1 MYSVNL
7 QTIKS
12 VSNIKVYDQKQ
23 PLEDKQIVEEVEETD
38 DTSDDDD
45 DDDCQSVYVVDE
57 DTNPHQLSTIYEESE
72 RSDRMVRESSVTT
85 TVSEDFT
92 YHTEEK
98 KEVVEEEEEG
108 KEEEDDGQDW
118 WGIINNQSDSVHND
132 CDNTNTAN
140 DETGTVIEVAVE
152 KDHSKVEEVEEEV
165 DFWSEIIG
173 DKEPQEHD
181 RKVDEDS
188 SASSSDS
195 SSSMSK
201 ASKKVADEE
210 DDDDSSS
217 SSSESDSDDDD
228 EVAPNEKEKSATP
241 PSIKERIKA
250 LQNAEKPIQRQEEEE
265 EPPKISVKE
274 RISVFESQSK
284 NKSCDDNNSEEEMDS
299 GVTSDVSRHTDTD
312 EFPEL
317 RKMTKYQRA
326 ATHSR
331 LFKLLQDE
339 CDNEDEEEVEEID
352 DRKARLQRTSERIA
366 ARSREHLTLPLKT
379 NMSEPESFSSSG
391 INSPGSG
398 EFVNERLVN
407 ELIQSMLKRKKG
419 QMLRTIPLEK
429 LHAAAVRILQEDM
442 DGFDTSSDDC
452 SSFLSP
458 LRTGTQSSTPAQTP
472 QEFYNEYKQYYESW
486 NEADASAEVFPSKA
500 FKFLQDYKP
509 VGSLPRCPRVLSSKS
524 VNKELSKLLEGVE
537 TSPSPDK
544 DDRREVTRAS

>member
-1 MYSVNL
+1 M
-7 QTIKS
+7 
-12 VSNIKVYDQKQ
+12 
-23 PLEDKQIVEEVEETD
+23 
-38 DTSDDDD
+38 
-45 DDDCQSVYVVDE
+45 
-57 DTNPHQLSTIYEESE
+57 
-72 RSDRMVRESSVTT
+72 RESSVTT

-92 YHTEEK
+92 YHAEEK
-98 KEVVEEEEEG
+98 REVVEEDD
-108 KEEEDDGQDW
+108 EEDDGQDW

-140 DETGTVIEVAVE
+140 DETGTVIEVAVQKE
-152 KDHSKVEEVEEEV
+152 GENHSKLEEEDV

-173 DKEPQEHD
+173 DKDDKNVE
-181 RKVDEDS
+181 EDS

-201 ASKKVADEE
+201 ASKKVEDEE
-210 DDDDSSS
+210 DDDDDTSSS
-217 SSSESDSDDDD
+217 SSSSSSSDDDD
-228 EVAPNEKEKSATP
+228 DDDDDDQVAPAEKEKSPTP

-250 LQNAEKPIQRQEEEE
+250 LQSAEKSIQRQEEQEE

-274 RISVFESQSK
+274 RISAFENQAK
-284 NKSCDDNNSEEEMDS
+284 NKSSDDNSEEEMDS

-339 CDNEDEEEVEEID
+339 CDNEDDEEAEEVD
-352 DRKARLQRTSERIA
+352 DRKARLQKTSERIA

-379 NMSEPESFSSSG
+379 NVSEPESFSSSG

-486 NEADASAEVFPSKA
+486 NEADATAEVFPSKA
-500 FKFLQDYKP
+500 FKFLQEHKP
-509 VGSLPRCPRVLSSKS
+509 VGVLPKCPRVLSSKS

-537 TSPSPDK
+537 SSPSPDK

>member
-1 MYSVNL
+1 M
-7 QTIKS
+7 
-12 VSNIKVYDQKQ
+12 
-23 PLEDKQIVEEVEETD
+23 
-38 DTSDDDD
+38 
-45 DDDCQSVYVVDE
+45 VDE

-98 KEVVEEEEEG
+98 KEVVEEEEEE
-108 KEEEDDGQDW
+108 EEEDDGQDW

-140 DETGTVIEVAVE
+140 DETGTVIEVAVANDSE
-152 KDHSKVEEVEEEV
+152 NHSKVEEAEEEEEV

-173 DKEPQEHD
+173 DKQSQD
-181 RKVDEDS
+181 DGRKVDEDS

-201 ASKKVADEE
+201 ASKKVE
-210 DDDDSSS
+210 DD

-228 EVAPNEKEKSATP
+228 DEVAPVEKEKSATP

-265 EPPKISVKE
+265 EAPKISVKE
-274 RISVFESQSK
+274 RISVFENQTK
-284 NKSCDDNNSEEEMDS
+284 NKSSDDNNSEEEMDS

-339 CDNEDEEEVEEID
+339 CDNEDEEDVEEVD